1 MKENKIFLKNFY
13 YCTNQVFN
21 VSTSAEEKSEYKSK
35 KQYDPVFGRYYMVGS
50 PNNLKHCMRNTYNQI
65 LGIKDQEV
73 LMQKILQPDGKNI
86 EEKQGGVSCVPNF
99 IEPYSTIF
107 GLWLSTVFNIE
118 GEHPKYTKMAL
129 KSNIC
134 ISEFKPLHPLLA
146 STMKGGG
153 VNNGTTNT
161 RIILTCKKN
170 SKDNSPISLR
180 CEDRADIREDIF
192 KYIPEWE
199 GKEIYMGRNN
209 SNSIYKEETTTGVYN
224 YDFWV
229 NMNEFGKICTK
240 TIVATDEGKN
250 EMNDLVENRGWR
262 TQIINNAEY
271 LVPPIEEI
279 KRMWEAWAQT
289 QFEWDWQSNNSTHG
303 SVKEFLRCV
312 FSLNEPQLW
321 AQSTLAEVNEDNKS
335 AHIVVH
341 DEFDEVKTFN
351 SLALKQYLTTG
362 RDDVKYDAYAHKNA
376 YKELVELGYKCIED
390 AYPKP
395 MTE

>member
-1 MKENKIFLKNFY
+1 MKDNKIYIKNFY

-21 VSTSAEEKSEYKSK
+21 VSTSAEKNNEYKSK
-35 KQYDPVFGRYYMVGS
+35 KHYDPVFGRSYMVGS
-50 PNNLKHCMRNTYNQI
+50 PNNLKHCLRKTYYQI

-73 LMQKILQPDGKNI
+73 LMQKILQPDGNNI
-86 EEKQGGVSCVPNF
+86 EENQGGVSCVPNF

-107 GLWLSTVFNIE
+107 GLYMSTSFNIK
-118 GEHPKYTKMAL
+118 GETPKYLKMSL
-129 KSNIC
+129 KSDVC
-134 ISEFKPLHPLLA
+134 LGEFKPLHPLLA

-161 RIILTCKKN
+161 SIILTCKKFAN
-170 SKDNSPISLR
+170 DKSPISLR
-180 CEDRADIREDIF
+180 YEDRKDIF
-192 KYIPEWE
+192 KYIPEWN
-199 GKEIYMGRNN
+199 GKEINMGRNI
-209 SNSIYKEETTTGVYN
+209 SNHIYKEETTTGIYS
-224 YDFWV
+224 YDCWA
-229 NMNEFGKICTK
+229 NMNVFGKVNKK
-240 TIVATDEGKN
+240 TIEATGLGEDELEGLLKKH
-250 EMNDLVENRGWR
+250 GWF
-262 TQIINNAEY
+262 TQIINNDEY
-271 LVPPIEEI
+271 LVPPIDII
-279 KRMWEAWAQT
+279 KREWEAWVQAN
-289 QFEWDWQSNNSTHG
+289 FEWDWQSNNSTHG

-395 MTE
+395 MSE